1 MRLLVIEDDV
11 VLADG
16 LSRGLSASGFDVDVA
31 SDGLSGLDMARRSD
45 YDVVVLD
52 LMLPGLGGGAVC
64 ARLRAAG
71 VDVPIL
77 VLTAR
82 AEESDEVESLEIGA
96 DDFLAKPFSY
106 PVLTA
111 RLRALGRRSGADR
124 AGLLVVGDLRLERAT
139 RRVRRGAVE
148 VRLTARECDVLELLM
163 GRPGVVV
170 SKQQM
175 LDTLWGP
182 RFEGD
187 SNIVEVYVRRLR
199 NKLDRPFGRDTIQT
213 VYGAGYRLTDDT
225 P

>member
-1 MRLLVIEDDV
+1 VRVLVVEDDT

-31 SDGLSGLDMARRSD
+31 ADGPSGLDMALRAD
-45 YDVVVLD
+45 YDVIVLD
-52 LMLPGLGGGAVC
+52 LMLPGLSGVAVC
-64 ARLRAAG
+64 ARLRASG
-71 VDVPIL
+71 SDVSIL

-82 AEESDEVESLEIGA
+82 DGESDEVESLEIGA

-106 PVLTA
+106 AVLTA

-124 AGLLVVGDLRLERAT
+124 ASLLAVGDLRLDRAT

-148 VRLTARECDVLELLM
+148 VRLTARELDVLELLM

-170 SKQQM
+170 AKQQII
-175 LDTLWGP
+175 DALWGAK
-182 RFEGD
+182 FEGD

-199 NKLDRPFGRDTIQT
+199 NKLDRPFRRDTIQT
-213 VYGAGYRLTDDT
+213 VYGAGYRLTDDAR
-225 P
+225 